1 MRQNIPTA
9 QRVCFSDQV
18 HISLMPSH
26 SSTMHYGNALNY
38 FPLLHVLFCYK
49 KHTYT
54 VFKLSL
60 CDLDTCPHT
69 HTQDIHTHAAGNMLA
84 PVTGQRVCVCV
95 CVIACH
101 SKRPVVCVG
110 LGSGVCVFF
119 LWKGKACPSLSLFA
133 GRIKQHEIFYLSSSE
148 TIVWPQR
155 KLNIQ
160 MKQTS
165 TIRDKFNLHIVMQVW
180 PCVSLVCKHV
190 AS

>member
-1 MRQNIPTA
+1 M
-9 QRVCFSDQV
+9 
-18 HISLMPSH
+18 
-26 SSTMHYGNALNY
+26 ST
-38 FPLLHVLFCYK
+38 
-49 KHTYT
+49 HT
-54 VFKLSL
+54 
-60 CDLDTCPHT
+60 HT

-84 PVTGQRVCVCV
+84 PVTGQRATPAAGQRVCV

-101 SKRPVVCVG
+101 SKRPVVWVG
-110 LGSGVCVFF
+110 LGSSVCVFF
-119 LWKGKACPSLSLFA
+119 LWKGKVCPSLSLFA